1 MARSRGAA
9 GYASPMLWLAS
20 RSPRRSELLQRLAIP
35 FQVVDLDVPEVRGAD
50 EPAHD
55 YVRRVAL
62 DKARAGLAAV
72 RAGDPAA
79 RVLAADTEVILG
91 QRVFGKPADDADA
104 AAMLQALSGHTHEVV
119 TVLALVDA
127 SGAERVE
134 AVVSKVRFA
143 PLDAATIAAYVATG
157 EPMGKAGAYA
167 IQGLA
172 ESFVQ
177 HLEGSH
183 SGVMGLPLYQTSQ
196 LLNPHGAP

>member
-1 MARSRGAA
+1 
-9 GYASPMLWLAS
+9 MLWLAS

-35 FQVVDLDVPEVRGAD
+35 FQVIDLDVPEVRGVD

-91 QRVFGKPADDADA
+91 QRVFGKPADASDA
-104 AAMLQALSGHTHEVV
+104 AAMLHALSGHTHEVV

-127 SGAERVE
+127 DGGEQVQ

-143 PLDAATIAAYVATG
+143 PLDAATISAYVATG

-177 HLEGSH
+177 HLEGSY